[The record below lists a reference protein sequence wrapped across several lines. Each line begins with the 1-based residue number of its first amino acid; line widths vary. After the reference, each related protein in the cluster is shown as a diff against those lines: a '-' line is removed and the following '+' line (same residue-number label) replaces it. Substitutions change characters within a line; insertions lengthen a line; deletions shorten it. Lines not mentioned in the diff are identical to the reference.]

1 MKMIKMITVYVWH
14 KTDETRRLHEPN
26 RAGVSAFQVYD
37 NIKLPQPLEFDIPK
51 S

>member
-14 KTDETRRLHEPN
+14 KTDETRRLREPN
-26 RAGVSAFQVYD
+26 GAGVSAFQVYD